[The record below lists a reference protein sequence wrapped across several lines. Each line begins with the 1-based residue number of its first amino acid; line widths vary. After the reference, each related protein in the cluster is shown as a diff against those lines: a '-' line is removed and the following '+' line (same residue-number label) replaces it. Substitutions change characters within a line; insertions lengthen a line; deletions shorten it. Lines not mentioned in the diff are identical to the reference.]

1 MLALLGYGMIITFMV
16 LLLTKKM
23 SPFAALILVPVVFGL
38 GAAFVTGTPLL
49 EVFDWIFGGLY
60 YSLDADQKTYR

>member
-23 SPFAALILVPVVFGL
+23 SPFAALILVPVVF
-38 GAAFVTGTPLL
+38 V
-49 EVFDWIFGGLY
+49 
-60 YSLDADQKTYR
+60 